1 MRFSKNNALNT
12 KAEAFI
18 AAYKKVK
25 TISLELDEYNAN
37 YLNKYIDKIEYNTYL
52 ACNLVEGLELNNFT
66 SIFDIGGGIGFNAA
80 FFSFIGFKNVMYFD
94 VDSVSTKDAKKIND
108 ALKFKNIDYYT
119 DSIEGLI
126 KFDLS
131 NSLVCSRDVI
141 EHIYDLP
148 AFFEITKP
156 AKLNR
161 HNTAAIQKSM
171 FRKNEFKAIHYRAE
185 FLGQAQEIV
194 KQRDS
199 KKAYIKTREEIIS
212 TFLPKTPEK
221 EISKLATETRG
232 LIKRDIQTYI
242 LEGVFPEYHRSVLHD
257 NTCDPLT
264 GNWAER
270 TLSFS
275 DYRLIAGDI
284 HLKFRLL
291 KYNTFSG
298 GALKRLTLRTINYL
312 IKLTKNEK
320 LIPSFTIEY

>member
-1 MRFSKNNALNT
+1 MRFSKNKALNT

-18 AAYKKVK
+18 ASYKKAK
-25 TISLELDEYNAN
+25 TTDLELDEYNFN

-52 ACNLVEGLELNNFT
+52 ACNLVEGLEINNFS

-80 FFSFIGFKNVMYFD
+80 FFSFIGVENVMYFD
-94 VDSVSTKDAKKIND
+94 VDPISTKDAKNIND
-108 ALKFKNIDYYT
+108 ALKFKNIEYYT

-161 HNTAAIQKSM
+161 HNTAAVLNST
-171 FRKNEFKAIHYRAE
+171 FRKNEFKAIHHKAE
-185 FLGQAQEIV
+185 FLGQNTEVI
-194 KQRDS
+194 KKRDS
-199 KKAYIKTREEIIS
+199 KKAYFKTRSEIIS
-212 TFLPKTPEK
+212 TYLPEK
-221 EISKLATETRG
+221 TEKEVTKLASETRG
-232 LIKRDIQTYI
+232 LAKREIHTYV
-242 LEGVFPEYHRSVLHD
+242 LEGVLPEHHLQVLHD

-270 TLSFS
+270 TLSFAN
-275 DYRLIAGDI
+275 YQTLAGDI
-284 HLKFRLL
+284 NLKFRLL
-291 KYNTFSG
+291 KYNTFNG
-298 GALKRLTLRTINYL
+298 GTFKKLTLQTINYL
-312 IKLTKNEK
+312 LKLTKKET
-320 LIPSFTIEY
+320 LCPSFTIEY

>member
-25 TISLELDEYNAN
+25 TFSLELDEYNAN

-52 ACNLVEGLELNNFT
+52 ACNLVEGLELNNFS

-161 HNTAAIQKSM
+161 HNTAAVLNST
-171 FRKNEFKAIHYRAE
+171 FRKNEFKAIHNRAE
-185 FLGQAQEIV
+185 FHGQKIEVI
-194 KQRDS
+194 KKRDS
-199 KKAYIKTREEIIS
+199 KKAYFKTREEIIS
-212 TFLPKTPEK
+212 TYLPEK
-221 EISKLATETRG
+221 TKKEVSKLASETCG

-242 LEGVFPEYHRSVLHD
+242 LEGVLPEHHQKVLHS

-270 TLSFS
+270 TLSFA
-275 DYRLIAGDI
+275 DYQTLAED
-284 HLKFRLL
+284 HKLKFRLL
-291 KYNTFSG
+291 KYNTFNG
-298 GALKRLTLRTINYL
+298 GAFKKLTLETINFL
-312 IKLTKNEK
+312 LKLTKKET
-320 LIPSFTIEY
+320 LCPSFTIEY